1 MSPKA
6 RRLTGASAVVVPFH
20 WPTIEDAVRPPEPA
34 EIVSRFSGGAERSSL
49 RPHAQ
54 SAAAG
59 PVEAHAHAAGI
70 ERDAFAK
77 GYAQGER
84 AGMEAGAQRAE
95 AMLRRLAST
104 IDELAEL
111 RRTIVRQTERQMVE
125 LALSV
130 ARRVV
135 LREVTLDPEI
145 VAAMAHVALD
155 RLGHD
160 SPATVRLNPDDY
172 ASVMSSRGEG
182 WAGSHVTVVP
192 DAAVARGGCLVES
205 DFGLVDG
212 SIDAQLQELGRSLL
226 GEQDALVAVSH
237 AE

>member
-1 MSPKA
+1 MSPRA
-6 RRLTGASAVVVPFH
+6 RRLAGPTAVVAPFR
-20 WPTIEDAVRPPEPA
+20 WPTIEDAARLPEPPQVIPRFPA
-34 EIVSRFSGGAERSSL
+34 EVVTSPL

-54 SAAAG
+54 SSSAG
-59 PVEAHAHAAGI
+59 PVDAHANAAGI
-70 ERDAFAK
+70 EREAFVK

-95 AMLRRLAST
+95 AMLRRLAAT

-130 ARRVV
+130 ARRIV

-145 VAAMAHVALD
+145 VAAIAHVALD
-155 RLGHD
+155 RLGQD
-160 SPATVRLNPDDY
+160 SPATVRLSPEDY
-172 ASVMSSRGEG
+172 AAVMSARGES
-182 WAGSHVTVVP
+182 WAGSHVTVMP
-192 DAAVARGGCLVES
+192 DVAVARGGCLVES
-205 DFGLVDG
+205 DFGLVDA

-226 GEQDALVAVSH
+226 GEPDPLVAVPH

>member
-1 MSPKA
+1 MSLRA
-6 RRLTGASAVVVPFH
+6 RRITGASAVVVPFP
-20 WPTIEDAVRPPEPA
+20 WPSLEEAARPPEPPTLIPRFAA
-34 EIVSRFSGGAERSSL
+34 EPARSSS
-49 RPHAQ
+49 RPSVQAPIAGSLDAQ
-54 SAAAG
+54 
-59 PVEAHAHAAGI
+59 AHAAGI

-95 AMLRRLAST
+95 AMLRRLAGT
-104 IDELAEL
+104 IDELTEL

-145 VAAMAHVALD
+145 VAAMAHVALE
-155 RLGHD
+155 RLGQD

-172 ASVMSSRGEG
+172 AAVMSHRGEG
-182 WAGSHVTVVP
+182 WAGSHVTVLP

-212 SIDAQLQELGRSLL
+212 SIDAQLQELGRAML
-226 GEQDALVAVSH
+226 GEQEALVAVPRG
-237 AE
+237 E